1 MKNIKRVVLSALC
14 LLLCCVLFLFGTG
27 CAVKTAALLR
37 FNMPEKFDKLKT
49 TCVAE
54 NDNFSLIW
62 NAESSRV
69 ILYDKIKDC
78 EWSYVPYESINST
91 YDEEGFEA
99 NNHPR
104 LESPITVNYYATANS
119 VANETNA
126 SAQSINGGN
135 FTLKKIDNGLEMVCY
150 FKKYEFTIPITF
162 VLVDDGIKISIDPE
176 RIEENEQYCISSIVI
191 APFFCS
197 IANENADKE
206 GHYMFVPSGS
216 GTLLYPTYTTGIGT
230 TTSEPVYGGDE
241 NIETDEQV
249 TTKESVRL
257 PVYGAVN
264 GDRAV
269 CAIIE
274 DGAEYAYIN
283 TMTGQA
289 LTKYSYV
296 TSEFRVRGYQEAVQ
310 TLFTSSVVKTKL
322 YADGFADSKMTVGFY
337 PLYDEDASYVGM
349 AQKYREHLEKEEQF
363 AKKTSDDKLLNLKLV
378 GGIETKK
385 FIFGIPSG
393 DMLVT
398 TTVKQAEEIIK
409 ELNEKAG
416 VGGINA
422 NLIGFGS
429 NGNDI
434 GTVAG
439 GYEIGGK
446 FGDDD
451 DLIAL
456 NKYCQDNNVNL
467 FMNFDM
473 VRFSSSGGGV
483 STSFGR
489 ADAANGSYTIKSYYD
504 VNFRISSTSLRN
516 FYLVSRT
523 KLPVVAESIKEAA
536 KDWKLKGLSLDTLTS
551 MVYSDY
557 SDREYYSA
565 SNSDKQF
572 SAIINSFK
580 NDGYKIAGSDAN
592 GFAAELCDHV
602 YDVPYGSS
610 KYRVFTVDVPFYQI
624 VFKGEVSMS
633 TTSLNL
639 ATNKETTLLEAVE
652 TGSGLTYTLVADYD
666 TRLINSA
673 QNVFYGSLYWD
684 EIIERGVKTDIIE
697 TVAEYK
703 DYFES
708 VKNANIVNHEILT
721 EKVRKTTFS
730 NGVSV
735 YVNYG
740 DTEYQ
745 SNDGVVAA
753 RSYITVKGA

>member
-1 MKNIKRVVLSALC
+1 MKNIKRVFLSTLC
-14 LLLCCVLFLFGTG
+14 LLLCAVLFLFGTG

-54 NDNFSLIW
+54 NDNYSLIW

-69 ILYDKIKDC
+69 ILYDKIRDC

-99 NNHPR
+99 TNHPR
-104 LESPITVNYYATANS
+104 LESPIIVKYYATANS

-126 SAQSINGGN
+126 AAQSINSGN

-150 FKKYEFTIPITF
+150 FKKYEFTIPVSF
-162 VLVDDGIKISIDPE
+162 VLVDDGVKITVDPE
-176 RIEENEQYCISSIVI
+176 RIEENDQYCISSIVI

-197 IANENADKE
+197 ISNENVDNDD
-206 GHYMFVPSGS
+206 HYMFVPSGS
-216 GTLLYPTYTTGIGT
+216 GALLRPTYTTGVGT
-230 TTSEPVYGGDE
+230 TTSEPVYGGDA
-241 NIETDEQV
+241 NIETEEKV
-249 TTKESVRL
+249 TPTESVRI

-274 DGAEYAYIN
+274 DGAEFALVN
-283 TMTGQA
+283 TMTGQK

-296 TSEFRVRGYQEAVQ
+296 TSEFEIRGYQEAVQ
-310 TLFTSSVVKTKL
+310 TLFTSTVVKTRL
-322 YADGFADSKMTVGFY
+322 YADGFADSKITVGFY
-337 PLYDEDASYVGM
+337 PLYDDDASYVGM
-349 AQKYREHLEKEEQF
+349 AQKYREHLEKTGKIAE
-363 AKKTSDDKLLNLKLV
+363 KKSDDKLLNLKLV

-393 DMLVT
+393 DMLVS
-398 TTVKQAEEIIK
+398 TTVGQAHEIIK

-434 GTVAG
+434 GLVAG
-439 GYEIGGK
+439 GYTIGDK

-451 DLIAL
+451 DLKSLA
-456 NKYCQDNNVNL
+456 KYCQDNKVDL

-473 VRFSSSGGGV
+473 VRFGSSGGGV
-483 STSFGR
+483 NTTFGR
-489 ADAANGSYTIKSYYD
+489 ADSANGSYTTKYYYD
-504 VNFRISSTSLRN
+504 VNFRTNSKTLRN
-516 FYLVSRT
+516 YFLVSRN
-523 KLPVVAESIKEAA
+523 KLPLVAENIKEATA
-536 KDWKLKGLSLDTLTS
+536 DWSLKGVSLDTLTS
-551 MVYSDY
+551 IVYSDY
-557 SDREYYSA
+557 SDAKYFSG
-565 SNSDKQF
+565 SNADRQF
-572 SAIINSFK
+572 STIINSFK
-580 NDGYKIAGSDAN
+580 NDGYKVAGSEAN
-592 GFAAELCDHV
+592 DFAALLCDHV

-610 KYRVFTVDVPFYQI
+610 NYKIFTTEVPFYQM
-624 VFKGEVSMS
+624 VFKGLVSMS

-639 ATNKETTLLEAVE
+639 ATNKDTTLLEAVE
-652 TGSGLTYTLVADYD
+652 TGSGLTYTLVAKYD
-666 TRLINSA
+666 TELINSA

-684 EIIERGVKTDIIE
+684 SVIERGVKTDIIK
-697 TVAEYK
+697 TVEEYK

-708 VKNANIVNHEILT
+708 VKNASIIDHEVLT
-721 EKVRKTTFS
+721 ENVRKTTFS

-740 DTEYQ
+740 DTEYTTE
-745 SNDGVVAA
+745 DGVVSA
-753 RSYITVKGA
+753 RGYITVKGA